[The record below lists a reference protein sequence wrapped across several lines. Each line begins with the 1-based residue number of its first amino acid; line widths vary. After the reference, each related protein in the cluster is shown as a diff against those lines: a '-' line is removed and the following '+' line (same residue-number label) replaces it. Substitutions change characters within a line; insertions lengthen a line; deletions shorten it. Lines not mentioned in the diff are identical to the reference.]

1 MKAESEMQETSKWN
15 AYGHN
20 QKAKKYKNKKEKK
33 NKKKQN
39 YNKPI
44 ELYLTKNKRNLSS
57 LLLAQQADTWNRDTT
72 KKDISYAR
80 RMRPNEGRKHGII
93 SFSPHAPSRWIVLKT
108 SRCNPPDERVQNTE
122 LDANHKKLE
131 LLEHMNPLGRET
143 EEKLR
148 IFCRD

>member
-15 AYGHN
+15 AYGRN

-57 LLLAQQADTWNRDTT
+57 LLLAQQADT
-72 KKDISYAR
+72 
-80 RMRPNEGRKHGII
+80 
-93 SFSPHAPSRWIVLKT
+93 
-108 SRCNPPDERVQNTE
+108 
-122 LDANHKKLE
+122 
-131 LLEHMNPLGRET
+131 
-143 EEKLR
+143 
-148 IFCRD
+148 